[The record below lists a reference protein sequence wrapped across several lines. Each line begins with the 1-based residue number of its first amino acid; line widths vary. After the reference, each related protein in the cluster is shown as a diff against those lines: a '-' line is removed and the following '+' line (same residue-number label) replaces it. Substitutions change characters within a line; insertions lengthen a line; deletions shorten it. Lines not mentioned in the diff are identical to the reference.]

1 VSNDMK
7 MRSTVLEL
15 VLTCWHRQTWGSWT
29 DICLQFNV
37 AKPSKHMPYKENI
50 GIFTFILKIFK
61 MILWRWDGS
70 VIWCLPSETYVI

>member
-1 VSNDMK
+1 
-7 MRSTVLEL
+7 
-15 VLTCWHRQTWGSWT
+15 
-29 DICLQFNV
+29 
-37 AKPSKHMPYKENI
+37 MPYKENI